1 LDVVECALPVVQGK
15 AQRGGIAVAIPTSW
29 NAAMRRWKRAIRHV
43 ASLTQGENQPVAEK
57 SERIRSLRVLHSGQ
71 LRFS

>member
-1 LDVVECALPVVQGK
+1 LDVVECAFPLVQGK

-43 ASLTQGENQPVAEK
+43 AQFTRREIPQSNEK
-57 SERIRSLRVLHSGQ
+57 
-71 LRFS
+71 FK